1 MTPSRLMM
9 GRLPASCSI
18 SHALADSPAALL
30 RSMSRLYS
38 LALMRTQ
45 VRCVCLFINH
55 LQTAS
60 GNVAESG
67 FLFFQIPPHYPSRKN
82 SMVNN
87 KKSKNF
93 AKKIEIQG
101 VQ

>member
-1 MTPSRLMM
+1 
-9 GRLPASCSI
+9 
-18 SHALADSPAALL
+18 
-30 RSMSRLYS
+30 
-38 LALMRTQ
+38 
-45 VRCVCLFINH
+45 LFINH